1 MTLSRRTFLKS
12 SFALAGLAGCQV
24 AASPLVRALLNQ
36 ENSYHALY
44 LNKHRLAELLPLLA
58 QQLHLYQ
65 DAEIHTQAAQCIA
78 QLDSEHAIYTR
89 LNELLTQDSMNLG
102 LINMHR
108 YQDRQMQCIES
119 LQELVSTSP
128 VDGYI
133 SFGLPSSSFD
143 PIAQLPQVCGT
154 KLTVTRTM
162 PAAHSPIARSDVIS
176 IATTTEVEQ
185 QALTQANDTHLQLAA
200 IYDGPHC
207 YSKPVFSQMISGL
220 SEKMRAGGHL
230 AMRLYDVQQPLQQH
244 FAAVLNDWAN
254 LFEGQPW
261 QQAAAQR
268 ARLSPAASWH
278 RELAQ
283 YGFKLVDMHA
293 LTSHQALP
301 EYLALYQKVS

>member
-12 SFALAGLAGCQV
+12 SFALAGLTGCQV

-44 LNKHRLAELLPLLA
+44 LDKNRLTELLPILA

-65 DAEIHTQAAQCIA
+65 DAEIHTQAIQCIA
-78 QLDSEHAIYTR
+78 QLESEHAIYTR
-89 LNELLTQDSMNLG
+89 LNELVTQNSMNLN

-108 YQDRQMQCIES
+108 YQDRQIQCIES
-119 LQELVSTSP
+119 LQDLITAVP

-133 SFGLPSSSFD
+133 SFGLPNSSFD
-143 PIAQLPQVCGT
+143 PIAQLPQVSGR
-154 KLTVTRTM
+154 KLTVTRPM
-162 PAAHSPIARSDVIS
+162 PASYSPIARSDVIS
-176 IATTTEVEQ
+176 IATTTEVDQ
-185 QALTQANDTHLQLAA
+185 HALALNEDTHLQLAA

-207 YSKPVFSQMISGL
+207 YSQGMFTGMMSGL
-220 SEKMRAGGHL
+220 SRKMTSGGHL
-230 AMRLYDVQQPLQQH
+230 AMRLYDVQKPVQQH
-244 FAAVLNDWAN
+244 FAAVLNDWTN
-254 LFEGQPW
+254 LFEGQSW

-268 ARLSPAASWH
+268 TRLRSATTWH
-278 RELAQ
+278 REMAQ

-293 LTSHQALP
+293 LNSHQALP

>member
-12 SFALAGLAGCQV
+12 SFALAGLTGCQV

-44 LNKHRLAELLPLLA
+44 LDKNRLTELLPILA

-65 DAEIHTQAAQCIA
+65 DAEIHTQAIQCIA

-89 LNELLTQDSMNLG
+89 LNELVTQDSMNLS

-108 YQDRQMQCIES
+108 YQDRQTQCIES
-119 LQELVSTSP
+119 LQDLITAAP
-128 VDGYI
+128 VNGYI
-133 SFGLPSSSFD
+133 SFGLPNSSFD
-143 PIAQLPQVCGT
+143 PIAQLPQVSGT

-162 PAAHSPIARSDVIS
+162 PANYSPIARSDVIS
-176 IATTTEVEQ
+176 IATTTEVTQ
-185 QALTQANDTHLQLAA
+185 HALVLSKDTHLQLAA

-207 YSKPVFSQMISGL
+207 YSQEMFTRMMSGVSRQMTS
-220 SEKMRAGGHL
+220 GGHL
-230 AMRLYDVQQPLQQH
+230 AMRLYDVQKPVQQH
-244 FAAVLNDWAN
+244 FAAVLNDWTN

-268 ARLSPAASWH
+268 ARLLSATTWH
-278 RELAQ
+278 REMAQ
-283 YGFKLVDMHA
+283 YGFKLADMHT
-293 LTSHQALP
+293 LNSHQALP